1 MFDFS
6 VNLIDFAFNIAN
18 ALIYLFNFSV
28 DLINFAFNIAN
39 ALICLFNFS
48 VDLIDF
54 AFNIANVLID
64 QFNFLFDLIDF
75 LLNVADAL
83 IDPVDFLFNPAEL
96 LIVWL
101 VRFSLLHIRKDLH
114 HRLRLLLI
122 DPCPLQGF
130 KGLVGLHHGACH
142 VCLSPGNTAI
152 ARG

>member
-1 MFDFS
+1 PSGRLSFNIAESLIHQVNFS
-6 VNLIDFAFNIAN
+6 VN
-18 ALIYLFNFSV
+18 
-28 DLINFAFNIAN
+28 
-39 ALICLFNFS
+39 
-48 VDLIDF
+48 LIDF

-114 HRLRLLLI
+114 HRLRLL
-122 DPCPLQGF
+122 
-130 KGLVGLHHGACH
+130 
-142 VCLSPGNTAI
+142 
-152 ARG
+152 